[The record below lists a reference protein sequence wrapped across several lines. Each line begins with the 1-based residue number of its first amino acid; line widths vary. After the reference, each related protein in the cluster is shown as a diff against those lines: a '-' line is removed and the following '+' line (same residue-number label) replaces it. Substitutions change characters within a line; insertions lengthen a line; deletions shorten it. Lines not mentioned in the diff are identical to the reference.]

1 MTTDVSAALATLQ
14 LHPEDSQALKA
25 LAALHPGNGA
35 GIDAEVLSK
44 ALSDA
49 RRFHRERG
57 DYELVVSLIDLELA
71 WTTDAVRRADLLH
84 EKGRVL
90 SDELLRDEAGQA
102 TVKEALEASPGH
114 AAATES
120 AAQMSLVRANW
131 EPISKRYLQ
140 QAEGAKD
147 PALASSLYGSVAEFH
162 LKYRPADGEG
172 ETFLRKSLELD
183 PHNRRS
189 GGHFERYLREKGNN
203 EELLTLYTGRADRAS
218 NRDDRAL
225 AEVAAAELC
234 DKMNRAVDAY
244 THYRK
249 ALDANPIEPR
259 ALRAVRDVLTKQ
271 QEWAELGKVLEG
283 AARSKRGEQDIA
295 LLIDLATLIW
305 KRLNQPDMADAVF
318 RRVRKLDPSN
328 HQMVEFYREYYTAKN
343 EPTQL
348 LTILAQAQK
357 TEGDVERR
365 VAMGMEMARAAEKRP
380 QHAEKA
386 IEIWKGILRL
396 KAHLPEAVTSLRAL
410 YTRTEKWNALLELL
424 KDDLDAVPAA
434 DVDEKINR
442 YLEIVAIY
450 RDRLNL
456 DVMVVN
462 TYLNILALKPDHPAA
477 LSALAQRYEAQGRYG
492 DLVQV
497 LTRQADAAKDPAER
511 IALHRR
517 IAALWADKLGKHGNA
532 IASFEKIFEADPT
545 DTETSTRLKDLYTKG
560 RAWRPLIEVYRREL
574 PHLDAA
580 ARRARL
586 LEMARVA
593 GDRLDGVGESIAI
606 YNQVLAQ
613 EGCERDADALSGLA
627 TLYDRERR
635 WPALIEILERQRLN
649 AHAANDAAGEL
660 ALLERRGTLLHDRLG
675 ATQAA
680 IDVFKRIQELQPKN
694 ARAARALRESYAQA
708 GDYTAL
714 ESMYAEH
721 GAFGDLCDQ
730 LTSLADRTADM
741 AARTRLLERVALIA
755 QEKLNQPERAL
766 KAYER
771 ILATD
776 PRNRSAA
783 LALLPLYRNAQKWP
797 RLLATYEVLLGPA
810 AAGDGT
816 TLADRLELYAE
827 ARKICE
833 QRLGSK
839 ALAFQWCARAFEAA
853 PKNEGVRADLE
864 RLAGEADE
872 WGNLGVLYEAR
883 TAATTDAEE
892 RLWLLR
898 RTLRIAD
905 TRLFRP
911 QDVRK
916 AAEQI
921 TAEVGFDEEAD
932 TALEKILT
940 QTKAWGDLAKL

>member
-14 LHPEDSQALKA
+14 LHPDDSQALKA
-25 LAALHPGNGA
+25 LAAVHPGNGA
-35 GIDAEVLSK
+35 GIDAEALSQ

-57 DYELVVSLIDLELA
+57 DYELVISFIDLELA
-71 WTTDAVRRADLLH
+71 WTTEASRRADLLH
-84 EKGRVL
+84 EKGRLL

-102 TVKEALEASPGH
+102 CVREALAAAPGH

-120 AAQMSLVRANW
+120 LSQMSLVRANW

-172 ETFLRKSLELD
+172 EAHLRRSLELD
-183 PHNRRS
+183 AHNRRS
-189 GGHFERYLREKGNN
+189 GNHFERVLREKGNN
-203 EELLTLYTGRADRAS
+203 DELLTLYVGRADRAA
-218 NRDDRAL
+218 NRDERAL
-225 AEVAAAELC
+225 AEVAAGELC
-234 DKMNRAVDAY
+234 DKMNRGVDAY

-249 ALDANPIEPR
+249 ALEANPMEPR
-259 ALRAVRDVLTKQ
+259 ALRAVRDVLSRQ
-271 QEWAELGKVLEG
+271 GEWAELGKVLEA
-283 AARSKRGEQDIA
+283 AARSKRGEHDIA

-305 KRLNQPDMADAVF
+305 KRLNQPDMAESFF
-318 RRVRKLDPSN
+318 RRVRKLDASN

-343 EPTQL
+343 ELPQL
-348 LTILAQAQK
+348 LTVLAQAQK

-365 VAMGMEMARAAEKRP
+365 VAMGMEMARAAESRP
-380 QHAEKA
+380 QHADKA

-396 KAHLPEAVTSLRAL
+396 KPHLPEAVTSLRGL

-424 KDDLDAVPAA
+424 KDDLDVVSPG

-477 LSALAQRYEAQGRYG
+477 LAALASRYEAQGRYS

-497 LTRQADAAKDPAER
+497 LTRQADAAAQTDAATR
-511 IALHRR
+511 VALHRR
-517 IAALWADKLGKHGNA
+517 IASLWADKLGKHGNA
-532 IASFEKIFEADPT
+532 IASFEKIFESDPT
-545 DTETSTRLKDLYTKG
+545 DVETSTRLKDLYTKG
-560 RAWRPLIEVYRREL
+560 RAWRPLIEVYRKEL
-574 PHLDAA
+574 PHLDPP

-586 LEMARVA
+586 IEMARVA
-593 GDRLDGVGESIAI
+593 GDRLNDVRESISL

-613 EGCERDADALSGLA
+613 EGGGSDPDALTGLA

-649 AHAANDAAGEL
+649 AAAQNDVAGEL

-680 IDVFKRIQELQPKN
+680 IEVFKRIQELQPKN
-694 ARAARALRESYAQA
+694 ARAARALREIYAQA

-714 ESMYAEH
+714 ESLYAEH

-776 PRNRSAA
+776 PRNRGAA
-783 LALLPLYRNAQKWP
+783 LALLPLYRTAQKWP
-797 RLLATYEVLLGPA
+797 RLLATYEVLLGP
-810 AAGDGT
+810 T
-816 TLADRLELYAE
+816 
-827 ARKICE
+827 
-833 QRLGSK
+833 
-839 ALAFQWCARAFEAA
+839 
-853 PKNEGVRADLE
+853 
-864 RLAGEADE
+864 
-872 WGNLGVLYEAR
+872 GNLRAPSLRIGR
-883 TAATTDAEE
+883 TLVVGFNEE
-892 RLWLLR
+892 RWK
-898 RTLRIAD
+898 TLFA
-905 TRLFRP
+905 
-911 QDVRK
+911 
-916 AAEQI
+916 
-921 TAEVGFDEEAD
+921 
-932 TALEKILT
+932 
-940 QTKAWGDLAKL
+940 